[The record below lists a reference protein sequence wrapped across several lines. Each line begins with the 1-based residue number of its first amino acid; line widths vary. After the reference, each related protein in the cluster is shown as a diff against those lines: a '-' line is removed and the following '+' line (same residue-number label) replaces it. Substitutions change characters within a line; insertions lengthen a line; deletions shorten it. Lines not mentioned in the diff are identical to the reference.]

1 MRKTL
6 AVIAIVVIVSSPA
19 KLLAPA
25 HDHGLGKTSKDLA
38 ELLATAQEL
47 LGKARQGDIEAMYG
61 LGKLFRSNRART
73 GSWFYEAAIRGHE
86 EAMSALIFHSLDYT
100 EPNYFTA
107 WAWIQVAYR
116 LGVTNEPVVWSGGY
130 RGDHTHNGQWF
141 SEQMKPEDLHLANR
155 LSDRLYQ
162 LVTENTGGTGG
173 TASRP

>member
-6 AVIAIVVIVSSPA
+6 AAIAIVLIVSSPA

-25 HDHGLGKTSKDLA
+25 HDHGLGKTSGDLV

-47 LGKARQGDIEAMYG
+47 LGKASQGDIEAMYE

-73 GSWFYEAAIRGHE
+73 GSWFHQAAVRGHE

-100 EPNYFTA
+100 EQRYHTA
-107 WAWIQVAYR
+107 WAWINASYR
-116 LGVTNEPVVWSGGY
+116 LGVIDHPEVWTAGY
-130 RGDHTHNGQWF
+130 RGDHTHNEQWF
-141 SEQMKPEDLHLANR
+141 SERMKPEDLYRAYRH
-155 LSDRLYQ
+155 SERLYHW
-162 LVTENTGGTGG
+162 VVENAGGTLG